1 MVQKI
6 QPVSADF
13 AEVMLGNVTT
23 LDNHLMHVTQ
33 IGKQMRRWFAHM
45 TFICYHACML
55 VNERYSHLFTNQK
68 VRGLIRIK
76 NLQNNRILL
85 VGSEDIA
92 ADIQRIRFS
101 LDLGTYEND
110 VLQQEYET
118 IGLELFSIDAYL
130 QASEDEDLQ
139 TLLAEHTKHLLAQSL
154 LMY

>member
-1 MVQKI
+1 
-6 QPVSADF
+6 
-13 AEVMLGNVTT
+13 
-23 LDNHLMHVTQ
+23 
-33 IGKQMRRWFAHM
+33 
-45 TFICYHACML
+45 ML

-76 NLQNNRILL
+76 NLQNNRSLL

-92 ADIQRIRFS
+92 TDIQRIRFS

-110 VLQQEYET
+110 ALQQEYES

-130 QASEDEDLQ
+130 QASEDENLQ
-139 TLLAEHTKHLLAQSL
+139 ALLAEHTQQMLAQSI

>member
-1 MVQKI
+1 
-6 QPVSADF
+6 
-13 AEVMLGNVTT
+13 
-23 LDNHLMHVTQ
+23 
-33 IGKQMRRWFAHM
+33 
-45 TFICYHACML
+45 ML

>member
-1 MVQKI
+1 
-6 QPVSADF
+6 
-13 AEVMLGNVTT
+13 
-23 LDNHLMHVTQ
+23 
-33 IGKQMRRWFAHM
+33 
-45 TFICYHACML
+45 ML

-76 NLQNNRILL
+76 NLQNNRSLL

-92 ADIQRIRFS
+92 TDIQRIRFS

-110 VLQQEYET
+110 ALQQEYES

-130 QASEDEDLQ
+130 QASEDENLQ
-139 TLLAEHTKHLLAQSL
+139 ALLAEHTQQLLAQSI